1 MALNFTLKISTNKG
15 VSGMSRFVWF
25 GSFILLSCGFSVL
38 ALAQPK
44 PGANIRDFMQV
55 KLKHSQDILAGMVT
69 EDFDK
74 IAKGAQELSLLSQA
88 ASWQVFQT
96 EDYLLHSREFRR
108 SADALRD
115 AAKAKNMDAAALAYV
130 DTTLKCV
137 NCHKYVRGVRMAEL
151 PK

>member
-1 MALNFTLKISTNKG
+1 
-15 VSGMSRFVWF
+15 MSRFVWF
-25 GSFILLSCGFSVL
+25 GSLLLLSCGFGVVT
-38 ALAQPK
+38 LAQPK
-44 PGANIRDFMQV
+44 PGGGNIRDFMQV
-55 KLKHSQDILAGMVT
+55 KLKHSQDILAGLVT
-69 EDFDK
+69 EDLDK
-74 IAKGAQELSLLSQA
+74 VAKGAQELSLLSQA
-88 ASWQVFQT
+88 GAWQVFQT

-115 AAKAKNMDAAALAYV
+115 AAKAKNVDAAALAYV

>member
-1 MALNFTLKISTNKG
+1 MT
-15 VSGMSRFVWF
+15 W
-25 GSFILLSCGFSVL
+25 
-38 ALAQPK
+38 AQPK
-44 PGANIRDFMQV
+44 PNGGNLRDFMQV
-55 KLKHSQDILAGMVT
+55 KLKHSQDILSGLVT
-69 EDFDK
+69 DDLDK
-74 IAKGAQELSLLSQA
+74 VAKGAQELSLLSQA
-88 ASWQVFQT
+88 GSWQVFQT

-115 AAKAKNMDAAALAYV
+115 AALKKNTDAAALAYV